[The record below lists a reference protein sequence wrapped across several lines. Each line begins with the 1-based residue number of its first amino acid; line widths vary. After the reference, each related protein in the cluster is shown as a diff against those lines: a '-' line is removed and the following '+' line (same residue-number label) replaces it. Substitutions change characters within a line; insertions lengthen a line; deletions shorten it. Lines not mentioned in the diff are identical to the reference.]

1 MKNNLK
7 ENVNLSFGYIYW
19 TQRQLFFS
27 YLRSYSTPRFS
38 QEPQTF
44 SGAIWFVTGSCI
56 ALPNLPCIH
65 SMTRVTDFCN
75 SLYWVG
81 YNKKTENNKYCQ
93 RHEETETLVY
103 CWWKFKTVQLLWK
116 TVWHFLLQLQ
126 VTIFSTAFSSL
137 YMIIFKSQFSLK
149 KSTSKQ
155 IMFVLDLNIAV
166 QNNYHTTNLN
176 CLKKIGEKM
185 FYSIPSLK

>member
-1 MKNNLK
+1 M
-7 ENVNLSFGYIYW
+7 VTYI
-19 TQRQLFFS
+19 
-27 YLRSYSTPRFS
+27 
-38 QEPQTF
+38 EPKG
-44 SGAIWFVTGSCI
+44 SCSLAIWGHILLPDSHKNHRRFLEPYDLLLVHALHSQTSLASIPWLELRISVIHCI
-56 ALPNLPCIH
+56 GLAIIKRQKIT
-65 SMTRVTDFCN
+65 SIAKGM
-75 SLYWVG
+75 
-81 YNKKTENNKYCQ
+81 KK
-93 RHEETETLVY
+93 TETLVY

-176 CLKKIGEKM
+176 CLKKTGGKL
-185 FYSIPSLK
+185 FYSIPSLKYSTIN

>member
-1 MKNNLK
+1 MSCFQSSKTRLPVFLIVPAKEENNANKHYYLKDGNWGLKNNFK
-7 ENVNLSFGYIYW
+7 KNVNLSFGYIYR

-103 CWWKFKTVQLLWK
+103 CW
-116 TVWHFLLQLQ
+116 
-126 VTIFSTAFSSL
+126 
-137 YMIIFKSQFSLK
+137 
-149 KSTSKQ
+149 
-155 IMFVLDLNIAV
+155 
-166 QNNYHTTNLN
+166 
-176 CLKKIGEKM
+176 
-185 FYSIPSLK
+185 